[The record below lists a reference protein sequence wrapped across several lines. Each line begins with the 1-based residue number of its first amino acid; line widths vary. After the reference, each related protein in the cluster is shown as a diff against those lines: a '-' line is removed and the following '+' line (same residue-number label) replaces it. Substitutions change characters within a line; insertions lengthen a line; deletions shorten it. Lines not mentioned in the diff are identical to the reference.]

1 MINQYFLISASQLPT
16 TSPPIIQ
23 SRKKLKD
30 TKEAP
35 KIELPIEL
43 VRQITLV
50 RNKHRKGPTERWTNF
65 PIKQKSMNDSSNVS
79 TSR

>member
-1 MINQYFLISASQLPT
+1 MISNYFLTLASQLPT

-50 RNKHRKGPTERWTNF
+50 KNKHRNGPTERWTNF
-65 PIKQKSMNDSSNVS
+65 HINKNP
-79 TSR
+79 